1 MGINTEPPGPSI
13 TSAWIAADGHYA
25 FMEFRTPE
33 EANNGFA
40 LNNVAIHGQVLY

>member
-25 FMEFRTPE
+25 FVEFRSME
-33 EANNGFA
+33 ECANGFQ
-40 LNNVAIHGQVLY
+40 LS